1 MLIAG
6 GVLFTPLE
14 SAEVYDPTRD
24 SWSSTAGMGQSR
36 ASHTAVLLENGDVLV
51 AGGVGS
57 GPDTAEVYDVSVGEW
72 ASTGGMTELR
82 EEHTATLLGDGRV
95 LVAGGFAYDQQN
107 RRIPTAEMYDPATG
121 IWGSAG
127 SLRDARSGHT
137 ATLLK
142 DGRVL
147 VTGGLGEGSILGL
160 ASVEVYDTRTGTWSS
175 AAKAP

>member
-1 MLIAG
+1 M
-6 GVLFTPLE
+6 
-14 SAEVYDPTRD
+14 
-24 SWSSTAGMGQSR
+24 
-36 ASHTAVLLENGDVLV
+36 
-51 AGGVGS
+51 
-57 GPDTAEVYDVSVGEW
+57 SVGEW

-147 VTGGLGEGSILGL
+147 VTGGLG
-160 ASVEVYDTRTGTWSS
+160 
-175 AAKAP
+175 